1 MTVRKFNYKKFI
13 IFIAIVILIII
24 GIVIGIKK
32 AITHYNYTKSYEYKL
47 LSIGYDEDE
56 VKTLIHK
63 LNESKIDEILNRK
76 ANSNIVSLVNE
87 KYLEKQLNSNSSIN
101 SWDDFLN
108 RANIQYIW
116 MVLNPLDDTI
126 DFNAE
131 EGLINRN
138 NI

>member
-1 MTVRKFNYKKFI
+1 MLQIEGILKEKISMKKSS
-13 IFIAIVILIII
+13 
-24 GIVIGIKK
+24 G
-32 AITHYNYTKSYEYKL
+32 KL
-47 LSIGYDEDE
+47 
-56 VKTLIHK
+56 
-63 LNESKIDEILNRK
+63 RQ
-76 ANSNIVSLVNE
+76 
-87 KYLEKQLNSNSSIN
+87 YLEKQLNSNSSIN

-138 NI
+138 NIAHVGIVEANQLIAIRFFFILDTLIYIFKSITDE